1 MPFQRSQRRRLTLPA
16 LRTLGLLSLMVAM
29 LAGTACTHQP
39 AYNATAKQPS
49 DDVDAAYARGDYA
62 TALQLNLPLAN
73 AGNVVAQFNLGL
85 MYDKGNGVPQ
95 DYAEAARWFRKAADQ
110 GLAVGQFN
118 LAVSYEKGQ
127 GLPQDFA
134 EAAKWYRKA
143 AEQDLAMAEYNLGI
157 LYAQGQGVS
166 QDYVEAYKW
175 FSLAASPFLAAE
187 ETIRTTAGKSRDT
200 VAAHMTSVQ
209 IAEAQKR
216 AREWRPK

>member
-1 MPFQRSQRRRLTLPA
+1 
-16 LRTLGLLSLMVAM
+16 M

-39 AYNATAKQPS
+39 TNDATATQLSK
-49 DDVDAAYARGDYA
+49 DADAAYARGDYA

-73 AGNVVAQFNLGL
+73 AGDAVAQFNIGL

-95 DYAEAARWFRKAADQ
+95 DYAEAAKWFRKAADQ

-118 LAVSYEKGQ
+118 LGVSYERGQ
-127 GLPQDFA
+127 GLRQDYA

-143 AEQDLAMAEYNLGI
+143 AEQDLAMAEYNLGV
-157 LYAQGQGVS
+157 LYAQGQGMP

-187 ETIRTTAGKSRDT
+187 QSIRAMAGRSRDM
-200 VAAHMTSVQ
+200 VAAHMTPAQ
-209 IAEAQKR
+209 IAEAQTR
-216 AREWRPK
+216 AREWKPK

>member
-1 MPFQRSQRRRLTLPA
+1 
-16 LRTLGLLSLMVAM
+16 MVVM

-39 AYNATAKQPS
+39 AYNATAEQPS

-73 AGNVVAQFNLGL
+73 AGNAVAQFNLGL
-85 MYDKGNGVPQ
+85 MYDKGNGVAQ

-118 LAVSYEKGQ
+118 LGVSYEKGQ
-127 GLPQDFA
+127 GLPQDYA

-143 AEQDLAMAEYNLGI
+143 AEKDLAMAEYNLGI
-157 LYAQGQGVS
+157 LYAQGQGVP

-175 FSLAASPFLAAE
+175 FSLAASPFLAVE
-187 ETIRTTAGKSRDT
+187 KTIRAMADKSRDM
-200 VAAHMTSVQ
+200 VAAHMTPAQ
-209 IAEAQKR
+209 IAEAQKL
-216 AREWRPK
+216 AREWKPTK